1 MNLSTG
7 KELFSQ
13 KQDAEVKGYRVK
25 GHYTFG
31 ARVQPEAAGLAG
43 GLSPSSTCHLSWVLR
58 SGWQQWSEDSAPAR
72 PSRFWVGRRPR
83 PGRGRTPVRP
93 GGPSIGG
100 GGYTSP
106 ASPPPPQWHHEA
118 RSRISPVPALT
129 SRQRRRIL
137 SHAIWRARR
146 SPAHCGG
153 RGRGQRGRCPPWSQ
167 EETAGPPPP
176 SGLGA
181 RGGAGGWGRGVAG
194 ALRLRVE
201 LLELEHPKGWRRRPL
216 GSASRCLLP
225 PPPAQRL
232 PGAQDQEGLLPVLP
246 PHRRRRPGSPHLSTQ
261 PGRPQESHVWLKPG
275 GGHLGL
281 THLLPRPASVGEH
294 PPCSHRPATC
304 LLWGH
309 QVTG

>member
-1 MNLSTG
+1 M
-7 KELFSQ
+7 
-13 KQDAEVKGYRVK
+13 
-25 GHYTFG
+25 
-31 ARVQPEAAGLAG
+31 AAVVR
-43 GLSPSSTCHLSWVLR
+43 GLS
-58 SGWQQWSEDSAPAR
+58 APPR

-167 EETAGPPPP
+167 EEMAGPPPP
-176 SGLGA
+176 AALALEVGQGAGEGGWQVLSGSGWSSWSSSIRRA
-181 RGGAGGWGRGVAG
+181 GGGAPWAVPVG
-194 ALRLRVE
+194 A
-201 LLELEHPKGWRRRPL
+201 
-216 GSASRCLLP
+216 SCLLP
-225 PPPAQRL
+225 QHSACQELRTRRVSFLSFPHTAGGDRAPLTCPPSQGGP
-232 PGAQDQEGLLPVLP
+232 
-246 PHRRRRPGSPHLSTQ
+246 RRAMSG
-261 PGRPQESHVWLKPG
+261 
-275 GGHLGL
+275 
-281 THLLPRPASVGEH
+281 
-294 PPCSHRPATC
+294 
-304 LLWGH
+304 
-309 QVTG
+309 